1 MIFDTLRGQ
10 GTGWGEGDEMAPR
23 GTSEEVGAADAV
35 DARFLAAL
43 AGDLAQE
50 PSGLTFV
57 YRTLDRLA
65 KQYRLTDLV
74 AVVTASSSGRQV
86 FRRGRRMVSAQE
98 AWARSTV
105 RDATAGLYAEPPV
118 LDPVTRSYVTDLVG
132 VAVQLDFL
140 SHDASH
146 DALTGLLNRRSY
158 EIMLDQAVSRSLRYG
173 WPFALM
179 ILDLNSF
186 KRINDRMGHVA
197 GDETLR
203 AVGSE
208 LRSSLRA
215 GDIAARIGGD
225 EFALILANGGPELLR
240 PLLDRLERAV
250 NDAVPGAAVS
260 FSAGLATFPE
270 DASDADALA
279 RIADQRLYAEKP

>member
-1 MIFDTLRGQ
+1 
-10 GTGWGEGDEMAPR
+10 MATS
-23 GTSEEVGAADAV
+23 GTSEHALGPQQAAN
-35 DARFLAAL
+35 ARFLAAL

-50 PSGLTFV
+50 SSGLTFV
-57 YRTLDRLA
+57 YRTLE
-65 KQYRLTDLV
+65 RLTKEYKLTDVV
-74 AVVTASSSGRQV
+74 AVVAASASGRQV
-86 FRRGRRMVSAQE
+86 FRGERRMLAE
-98 AWARSTV
+98 EDAWARTTV
-105 RDATAGLYAEPPV
+105 RDASTGVYAEPPV
-118 LDPVTRSYVTDLVG
+118 LDPVTRSYVTDLFS

-158 EIMLDQAVSRSLRYG
+158 ETMLDQAVSRSLRYG

-260 FSAGLATFPE
+260 FAAGLATFPE

-279 RIADQRLYAEKP
+279 RIADQRLYAAKP